1 MAQRDLWSFCLFYS
15 VTFGGYVGLTSFLP
29 LLLRDQYGIAAL
41 TAGNVTALVALAGS
55 VSRPFGGWVAD
66 RIGGVRVLMFAL
78 GGISIV
84 YATMSRLPPPA
95 ITIPVLFLGMC
106 CLGLGNGAVFQLVP
120 QRFQREIGTA
130 TGVIGAVGGLGGF
143 FLPTLLGAVKQA
155 TGSYA
160 RRLRGDGDGGRLR
173 HPLAATLCENPL
185 EGGGIYSSVM
195 GFAPEYVTHVLN
207 ENFEDAK
214 ALFLGPLL
222 SIHYAHLVMLA
233 ERGIVSREDARTIRA
248 ALDTIKVEDVRAVR
262 YDGSCEDL
270 FFYLDQVI
278 AKAAGADVG
287 GRLHTARSRNDIDM
301 TMYRMFQRED
311 VLGMLRAT
319 LALRDT
325 FLQIASA
332 HRDTIFPAHDP
343 HAAGAAVDA
352 RALSA
357 GASIEQLERDA
368 VRLRAAF
375 QTTNLNPLGA
385 CAITGTGFP
394 IDRART
400 SELLGFDG
408 PTGNTYGSIA
418 TIDYLLENL
427 SATAVAISGVG
438 RVVQDLLLWCT
449 AEVGYLRLSDGY
461 VQCSS
466 IMPQKRNPVALEHAR
481 SIGSRALGQ
490 CQAVMLASHNTPFG
504 DIVDTE
510 DDLQPLVHS
519 AFRDA
524 TRAVALVAAAMRD
537 AQFDVEKMRA
547 RAEGNFITVTE
558 LADTL
563 VREQGLPFSR
573 THAIASRLIAK
584 IRQNPDGAVSPMLA
598 DVSKDVTGRAIVYPE
613 DQLRKILEPRALR
626 RDSQDARRTV
636 AGSDRGRHRG
646 VARDAGP
653 GSRLAEGTRR
663 RAGRVRAE
671 ATSGGRPAVTDT
683 SAEDTRRMAPIYI
696 AVIVLEVV
704 TLLAVWW
711 FQEYFG

>member
-1 MAQRDLWSFCLFYS
+1 
-15 VTFGGYVGLTSFLP
+15 
-29 LLLRDQYGIAAL
+29 
-41 TAGNVTALVALAGS
+41 
-55 VSRPFGGWVAD
+55 
-66 RIGGVRVLMFAL
+66 
-78 GGISIV
+78 
-84 YATMSRLPPPA
+84 
-95 ITIPVLFLGMC
+95 
-106 CLGLGNGAVFQLVP
+106 
-120 QRFQREIGTA
+120 
-130 TGVIGAVGGLGGF
+130 
-143 FLPTLLGAVKQA
+143 
-155 TGSYA
+155 
-160 RRLRGDGDGGRLR
+160 
-173 HPLAATLCENPL
+173 
-185 EGGGIYSSVM
+185 M

-233 ERGIVSREDARTIRA
+233 ETGIVSREDARTIRA
-248 ALDTIKVEDVRAVR
+248 ALDTIKIEEVRAVR
-262 YDGSCEDL
+262 YDGTCEDL

-311 VLGMLRAT
+311 VLGVLRAT

-325 FLQIASA
+325 FLLIASA
-332 HRDTIFPAHDP
+332 HRDTIFPAHTHTQP
-343 HAAGAAVDA
+343 AQPSTLAHYLLAVV
-352 RALSA
+352 
-357 GASIEQLERDA
+357 EQLERDA

-375 QTTNLNPLGA
+375 TTTNLNPLGA

-418 TIDYLLENL
+418 TVDYLQENL

-490 CQAVMLASHNTPFG
+490 CQAIMLAVHNTPFG

-524 TRAVALVAAAMRD
+524 TRMVALVAAAMRD

-563 VREQGLPFSR
+563 VRDQGLPFSR
-573 THAIASRLIAK
+573 THSIASRLIAK
-584 IRQNPDGAVSPMLA
+584 IRQNPEGALAPMLA
-598 DVSKDVTGRAIVYPE
+598 EVSKDVTGRAIEYPE
-613 DQLRKILEPRALR
+613 DQLRKILSPAYFVAIRKTLGGPAPDVTAAAIERSRAALDQDRVWLQQREDALANSVR
-626 RDSQDARRTV
+626 RQ
-636 AGSDRGRHRG
+636 
-646 VARDAGP
+646 
-653 GSRLAEGTRR
+653 
-663 RAGRVRAE
+663 RAE
-671 ATSGGRPAVTDT
+671 VDR
-683 SAEDTRRMAPIYI
+683 
-696 AVIVLEVV
+696 L
-704 TLLAVWW
+704 
-711 FQEYFG
+711 